1 MENRWPHYDG
11 RNPSTPPP
19 LDAGAVRGR
28 RVLVTGS
35 GGFIGSHLVQR
46 LVDLGAEIHTV
57 SRRAGRRETGWNV
70 LRADLHDPVATADVV
85 RAVHP
90 ELVFHLAGEVSGS
103 RDVRMVLP
111 TLAGNL
117 QSTVNLLTAATET
130 GLPRVVLAGSMEEPE
145 PEEARSTA
153 SSPYAV
159 SKWAAAAYAQLF
171 HGLWS
176 LPTVVLRIAMAYGP
190 AQPDG
195 RKLVPYVV
203 NSLLTGREPELTS
216 GTREIDW
223 VYVDDVVDAFVAA
236 ACTPD
241 AAGRTFDIGSGRPVD
256 IRRTVELLRQVVGT
270 DVLPRYGAI
279 EDRRLDTARIADVRD
294 AAELLGWRAAV
305 GLQDG
310 LSRTVEWY
318 RDHPV
323 APGMTV

>member
-11 RNPSTPPP
+11 RVPGATPPVG
-19 LDAGAVRGR
+19 AGVLRGR

-35 GGFIGSHLVQR
+35 GGFIGTHLVRR
-46 LVDLGAEIHTV
+46 LVDLGAETHAV
-57 SRRAGRRETGWNV
+57 SRRVGRREAGWNV

-90 ELVFHLAGEVSGS
+90 ELVFHLAGKVSGS
-103 RDVRMVLP
+103 RDVRAVLP

-117 QSTVNLLTAATET
+117 QSTANLLTAAIEI

-145 PEEARSTA
+145 PGEVRSSA

-171 HGLWS
+171 HGLWC

-190 AQPDG
+190 AQPDE

-203 NSLLTGREPELTS
+203 NSLLAGRAPELTS

-236 ACTPD
+236 ACVPA

-256 IRRTVELLRQVVGT
+256 IRRTVEMLRQVVGT
-270 DVLPRYGAI
+270 DVLPRYGTI
-279 EDRRLDTARIADVRD
+279 EDRRLDTARIADIRD
-294 AAELLGWRAAV
+294 ATELLGWRAVV

-318 RDHPV
+318 RNQ
-323 APGMTV
+323 PGGSPG